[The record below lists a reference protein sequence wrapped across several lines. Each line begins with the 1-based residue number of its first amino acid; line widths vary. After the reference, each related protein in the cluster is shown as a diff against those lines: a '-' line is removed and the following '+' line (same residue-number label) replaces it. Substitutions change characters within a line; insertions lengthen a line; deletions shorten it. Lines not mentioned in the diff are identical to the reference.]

1 MAQLNIET
9 LEERREELCLNFSKK
24 CTKNEKMKHMFTL
37 NDKTHSMDTRNDEK
51 YKVQFA
57 NTDRL
62 KNSAIVYMQNLLN
75 ENEKQEHANN
85 V

>member
-1 MAQLNIET
+1 LAQLNIET
-9 LEERREELCLNFSKK
+9 LEERREELCLNFAKK
-24 CTKNEKMKHMFTL
+24 CTKNEKMKHMFPL